1 MNISELAR
9 TLRITPNELLEKL
22 PEMGF
27 DVGKRAIKIDNRTA
41 NKIIKGWPIFARQME
56 EKKKQE
62 EEKAQAERKESGIK
76 KEVKIPNIITV
87 RDFAALAQVPV
98 SKVLA
103 ELMKN
108 SIFASLNERIDFDTA
123 AIIGADLG
131 LDIKLNEELTEEGGE
146 EKNKLKEILE
156 KEKEEEMVLRPP
168 VIVVM
173 GHVDHGKTKLLDSIR
188 QTNVVAGEAGGITQ
202 HIGAYQVTRKN
213 RVMTF
218 IDTPGH
224 EAFTAMRSRGAK
236 VADIAILVVAAD
248 DGVKPQTVEAFNI
261 IKASGVPFVVA
272 INKIDKE
279 EADINKTKQDLSGK
293 LNIVPDDWGGKTS
306 CIPVSALKG
315 KGIDDLLDILLLTA
329 DMEAENIKANPEAT
343 ATGTIVE
350 SRIDKGEGPV
360 ATILIQNGTLRVGD
374 SLVFNN
380 INYGKV
386 RALKN
391 YLGGSVVAAGPSTP
405 VKIIGLKVAP
415 QVGDVLEVGEGER
428 LKMKNVKPGG
438 QYKAVKQETGEDENI
453 PKYNI
458 IIKSDVLGSAE
469 AIEESLEK
477 INTKEVKTKIVYK
490 GLGNITEGDIAR
502 AEAGNAEIIGFNV
515 NLPTQI
521 EELAR
526 TKNITIKK
534 YNIIYDLINYV
545 RGKME
550 ELIVPEIVRVDL
562 GRVKIAAIFRT
573 EAKSQ
578 IVGGKIL
585 DGRAEKDSLA
595 EVVRDK
601 NIISQGKITKLQ
613 SGKEEVPYLEE
624 NNDCGMQ
631 YEGSPVIEEGDIL
644 KLYKEEKVV
653 KKI

>member
-27 DVGKRAIKIDNRTA
+27 DVGRRAIKIDNRTA

-146 EKNKLKEILE
+146 EKNKLKEILG
-156 KEKEEEMVLRPP
+156 KEKEEEMILRPP

-248 DGVKPQTVEAFNI
+248 DGVKPQTIEAFNI
-261 IKASGVPFVVA
+261 IKASNVPFVVA

-279 EADINKTKQDLSGK
+279 EADINRTKQDLSSK

-306 CIPVSALKG
+306 CTPVSALKG

-350 SRIDKGEGPV
+350 SRVDKGEGPV

-380 INYGKV
+380 TNYGKV

-391 YLGGSVVAAGPSTP
+391 YLGESVAMAGPSTP

-477 INTKEVKTKIVYK
+477 INTKEVKVKIVYK

-550 ELIVPEIVRVDL
+550 ELIVPEIVRVNL

-585 DGRAEKDSLA
+585 DGRAEKDSLV